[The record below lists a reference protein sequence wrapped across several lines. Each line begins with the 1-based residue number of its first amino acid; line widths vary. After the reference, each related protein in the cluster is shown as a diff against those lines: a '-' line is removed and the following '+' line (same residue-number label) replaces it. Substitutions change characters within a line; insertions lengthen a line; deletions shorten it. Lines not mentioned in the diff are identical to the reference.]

1 MSTPNVKLS
10 HASPTPFAADF
21 DRHDIPVPISTIKSC
36 RAVLAST
43 PLARWEIAEQRTAL
57 VDALDY
63 ILAKQENP

>member
-1 MSTPNVKLS
+1 MSRVETFLS
-10 HASPTPFAADF
+10 SLDKN
-21 DRHDIPVPISTIKSC
+21 DIPVPISTIKSC

-63 ILAKQENP
+63 ILKESK